1 MQLFFFRVL
10 LKLQFWFRQMS
21 VAHPQ
26 AVVSTHGLD
35 GIIQLLEGLN
45 GNEAVQLLNCS
56 GASVGDG
63 TRIVTGL
70 AIRNAGSGLSN
81 LSVGE
86 NCHIGSQ
93 VFLDLA
99 GPVHIGNR
107 VTISMRVTV
116 LTHTD
121 VGDSRCGIPPAL
133 AGVRIEDDA
142 YIGAGATVLAGVT
155 IGVGAV
161 VAARALVVRD
171 VAPRTIVAG
180 VPARPIG
187 PGRNNSQASELGG
200 QRA

>member
-21 VAHPQ
+21 VARPQ
-26 AVVSTHGLD
+26 AVVSTHGFD
-35 GIIQLLEGLN
+35 GIIQLLEGLD
-45 GNEAVQLLNCS
+45 GDDAVQLLNSS
-56 GASVGDG
+56 GAKVGDG

-70 AIRNAGSGLSN
+70 AVRNAGSSFSSLRI
-81 LSVGE
+81 GE
-86 NCHIGSQ
+86 HCHIGSQ

-107 VTISMRVTV
+107 VTISMRVTL

-121 VGDSRCGIPPAL
+121 VGDSRCGIPPVL

-161 VAARALVVRD
+161 VAARALVLHD

-187 PGRNNSQASELGG
+187 PGRTNSRASEFGG
-200 QRA
+200 QPA